1 MASIKVR
8 LAKKTG
14 FCFGVKR
21 AVEMAEA
28 ALKVKGPIF
37 SLGSIIHNKQVVK
50 ALALKGLKVVNNEA
64 DVTGGACIISSHG
77 ISPVTA
83 KRIVKRGVKLI
94 DTTCPFVLKAQR
106 IAKSLSDKAYNVI
119 IVGDVLHPEVR
130 ALVDFVAT
138 RSFVVKDGRSA
149 ERLKLDKKSR
159 YIVIA
164 QTTQSKSNFAHAVRA
179 ISKKRCAGLKVF
191 NTVCRDAEERQA
203 AALLLAGTVDAMF
216 VVGGNNS
223 ANTKR
228 LYEVSRRALKESY
241 LIETEAGIKKSWL
254 KGKASVGI
262 TSGASTPEWIVNQV
276 VAKILKKGDVS

>member
-1 MASIKVR
+1 LSSIKVR

-28 ALKVKGPIF
+28 ALEAKGPIF

-50 ALALKGLKVVNNEA
+50 DLAQKGLKVVNSEA
-64 DVTGGACIISSHG
+64 DVTGGTCIISSHG

-83 KRIVKRGVKLI
+83 KRIVRRGIKLI

-106 IAKSLSDKAYNVI
+106 IANSLSKEAYNVI
-119 IVGDVLHPEVR
+119 IVGDVLHPEVK
-130 ALVDFVAT
+130 ALVDFVDTKA
-138 RSFVVKDGRSA
+138 FIVKDGKSA
-149 ERLKLDKKSR
+149 ERLKLDKGSK

-164 QTTQSKSNFAHAVRA
+164 QTTQSKSNFSDAVRA
-179 ISKKRCAGLKVF
+179 ISKKSCAGLKVF

-203 AALLLAGTVDAMF
+203 AALLLARTVDAMF

-223 ANTKR
+223 ANTRR
-228 LYEVSRRALKESY
+228 LYEVSRRALKRAH

-262 TSGASTPEWIVNQV
+262 TSGASTPEWIVGRV
-276 VAKILKKGDVS
+276 VERIIRFRH